1 MNYPYD
7 LHSWSA
13 QYRQEV
19 LHEVRMKQI
28 EGRLRENHKARSGPG
43 HRTGSE
49 ARQAAESA
57 RLPKAHQG
65 LPGRGGER

>member
-28 EGRLRENHKARSGPG
+28 EGRLRENHKVRSGRDPV
-43 HRTGSE
+43 
-49 ARQAAESA
+49 
-57 RLPKAHQG
+57 G
-65 LPGRGGER
+65 LALASVLSLVRGA